1 MQDNLEIYWHELE
14 ERYAGA
20 EGVYRRLDLEK
31 ETGIRMAV
39 LSPGRTWAILIEI
52 LPEDASVLMPLA
64 GEGWDSELFLW
75 QARSREQNT
84 FAYAL

>member
-39 LSPGRTWAILIEI
+39 LSPGPFSLKFYPKMQAFLC
-52 LPEDASVLMPLA
+52 PLA